1 MSQYLRSPIV
11 LLLIALVI
19 GLAALVWW
27 PSRELKIALAADKR
41 AVVEKGRAIY
51 AEYCASCHGVD
62 LEGQPNWRERDAEGY
77 LPAPPHDASG
87 QHMAPRGQAVVRPH
101 QVWPRCHFGRQ
112 EIPKHACRPTRV
124 FSTTARSLLFS
135 PTSNRAGRKKR
146 RPGITKST
154 RREGQND
161 HETNDRRLNP

>member
-1 MSQYLRSPIV
+1 MPQYPRSSIV

-27 PSRELKIALAADKR
+27 PARELQIVLAADNR

-51 AEYCASCHGVD
+51 AEHCASCHGVN

-87 QHMAPRGQAVVRPH
+87 HTWHHADKQLFDLTKYGLGAMLGDKNFKTRMPAYEDVLNDSEIIAVLSFIKSRWPKETQARH
-101 QVWPRCHFGRQ
+101 DK
-112 EIPKHACRPTRV
+112 INA
-124 FSTTARSLLFS
+124 ARR
-135 PTSNRAGRKKR
+135 SN
-146 RPGITKST
+146 
-154 RREGQND
+154 
-161 HETNDRRLNP
+161 